1 MDSDI
6 RSSDDAKLPDSADG
20 LSRRNVL
27 MAATVAAGALAATPD
42 TLADSPSAANFGA
55 PVVELHV
62 PGGVLTL
69 EQRSA
74 LIKGVTDVVRG
85 ALKQPPDPTTRL
97 FVAIYETAEGGFGIN
112 GQVLVPRAR

>member
-6 RSSDDAKLPDSADG
+6 SSNDDCKLPDSADG
-20 LSRRNVL
+20 WSRRNVL

-42 TLADSPSAANFGA
+42 IAMADAAPVGNFGA

-74 LIKGVTDVVRG
+74 LIKGVTDVVFDRG
-85 ALKQPPDPTTRL
+85 AYLYHGRVRAL
-97 FVAIYETAEGGFGIN
+97 AEAAREGGLKF
-112 GQVLVPRAR
+112 

>member
-6 RSSDDAKLPDSADG
+6 RSSDDAKLPDSADV
-20 LSRRNVL
+20 LTRRNVL

-42 TLADSPSAANFGA
+42 TLADSSPAVNFGA

>member
-1 MDSDI
+1 MDSNDG
-6 RSSDDAKLPDSADG
+6 SSDDAKLPDSADA
-20 LSRRNVL
+20 LSRRNLLV
-27 MAATVAAGALAATPD
+27 AATIAAGALGATPGA
-42 TLADSPSAANFGA
+42 LADSAPVGNFGA

-85 ALKQPPDPTTRL
+85 ALKHPPDSTTRL
-97 FVAIYETAEGGFGIN
+97 FVAIYETPEGGFGIN
-112 GQVLVPRAR
+112 GQVLVPRAK

>member
-1 MDSDI
+1 MDGND
-6 RSSDDAKLPDSADG
+6 RSSGNAKLPDSADG
-20 LSRRNVL
+20 VSRRNVL
-27 MAATVAAGALAATPD
+27 VAATVAAGALAATPG
-42 TLADSPSAANFGA
+42 TPADSAPAGNFGA
-55 PVVELHV
+55 PVVELRV

-74 LIKGVTDVVRG
+74 LIKGVTDVVVG

-112 GQVLVPRAR
+112 GQVLIPRAK